1 MINKKKIVEELIR
14 FLDERYSDAKCSLD
28 YVNPFQLLIATILSA
43 QCTDER
49 VNKVTCTLFKKYRS
63 FEDFARADIEEFM
76 EDIKPTG
83 FYRNKAKNIKKLSE
97 IVVEKYDGKMPEDI
111 DELVKLPGIGRK
123 TANVVL
129 GNCFGK
135 PGIVVDTHVK
145 RISQR
150 LGLTDN
156 DNPDKIERD
165 LMELIPE
172 EKWTKWSHQMIEF
185 GRDICSARKPKCES
199 CPLSKYCGF
208 YLDKKGVM

>member
-14 FLDERYSDAKCSLD
+14 FLDERYSNAKCSLN
-28 YVNPFQLLIATILSA
+28 YTNPFQLLIATLLSA

-49 VNKVTCTLFKKYRS
+49 VNKVTCALFKKYKD
-63 FEDFARADIEEFM
+63 FEDFARADMEEIM

-97 IVVEKYDGKMPEDI
+97 ILVEKYDGRVPENI

-135 PGIVVDTHVK
+135 PGIVVDTHLK

-150 LGLTDN
+150 LGLTNN

-172 EKWTKWSHQMIEF
+172 ERWTKWSHQMIEF
-185 GRDICSARKPKCES
+185 GRDICSSRKPKCES
-199 CPLSKYCGF
+199 CLLSKCCDY
-208 YLDKKGVM
+208 YLNENEG